1 MKDLNVEIP
10 YAAEAIVDEVRHLF
24 SYCDLIAPSY
34 LLLYC
39 KKMGYA
45 CSFGG
50 SDFVESI
57 SVTDAENSVVKD
69 MIVSEFVE
77 FGKDVYSKWRT
88 DSVNYLFHM
97 IDEVIEEDD
106 YHDTLMNLA
115 NYLLINF
122 DHLEEGYDLMPNFT
136 ELIDE
141 ICRLYNPKSVFNP
154 YCGYG
159 HDINLALDHEYT
171 GMESDPTMCMV
182 ARIRFHEMGMDPS
195 RIMFGNP
202 LENEISERYDLLVSK
217 TPLGIIDK
225 IHVAAADELWNG
237 EIDHLLLTRFLMA
250 RSCRKAILSF
260 PSDYFRKGHSLT
272 FRKIMVAHNWIEA
285 FIDLPSGMSGSRTI
299 IIINKDKTENATRFI
314 NASECFHNE
323 YSSSFRVLDKDKI
336 ICLLSQ
342 TEESDEVLLIDQ
354 SEFEENNYAFAFFDY
369 FLSRSSVIPE
379 GHVSFEFTDVF
390 DFTGKNKTPVEKGM
404 SVSRIQASDFSD
416 DILSV
421 YSGCSPA
428 VNDEPVRRFYKSKRN
443 VSVAI
448 RTDRDSLKMAKL
460 KEPAMVDCCT
470 VTLPLSFR
478 DDSPVDLDYA
488 LMYLLNTD
496 AFIGLPRHDSGTY
509 SFTAAVLKRR
519 LRNFPIVAPPDK
531 NLQRQLVK
539 AKIERLK
546 IERQDRLKEELRKYG
561 PYNVVWIGEY
571 TVGSEDVSNHNNIN
585 ILKRFKTGKDF
596 EDFVKDAVGKSYV
609 ANNVDAVI
617 VSVMTGK
624 DQSSPDSAD
633 EMASLYTVLGIK
645 NYFDYTDGM
654 SVPFYILASDL
665 EVLERN
671 VPQYILKEFHE
682 KSRLFNIEQMSDMCR
697 EIVRVVDDAASPSSK
712 VRRRYKTA
720 LQKAATIYGIDGELL
735 DVLVRYEK
743 DSLVNLKDLPNKLR
757 RVVEKVLEDGR
768 GKGLYPDVTLNDYAR
783 FLLNTYKDF
792 EWEGGFECP
801 KSLGTAVKYLVDMT
815 QDGSHVAGFQ
825 GYIDSTNDQFLL
837 MSLIHIALRLC
848 EWHHDMAERFS
859 GKDKTYRER
868 TYVEGKVVASKDG
881 KKLFCD
887 GHEVQLPEWRPK
899 KGDKLRYSPGL
910 CVELSTKKHDM
921 ILVDGQDIEV
931 TTRLLSKDYTIERQD
946 KNKR

>member
-443 VSVAI
+443 VSVVV
-448 RTDRDSLKMAKL
+448 RTDRDCLKIAKL
-460 KEPAMVDCCT
+460 KEPAVVDCCT

-488 LMYLLNTD
+488 LMYLLNSD
-496 AFIGLPRHDSGTY
+496 AFISLPKHDTGTY

-519 LRNFPIVAPPDK
+519 LRYFPIIAPRDR
-531 NLQRQLVK
+531 NLQGQLVK
-539 AKIERLK
+539 VEIERLEK
-546 IERQDRLKEELRKYG
+546 ERQEKLKKELRRYG
-561 PYNVVWIGEY
+561 SYNVVWIGEDDIDP
-571 TVGSEDVSNHNNIN
+571 EDIKRRHNLKI
-585 ILKRFKTGKDF
+585 IKRFMTAGEFD
-596 EDFVKDAVGKSYV
+596 DFVRNSGGETYIS
-609 ANNVDAVI
+609 NNVDAI
-617 VSVMTGK
+617 VTSMSFGE
-624 DQSSPDSAD
+624 DGSSSSSAPGL
-633 EMASLYTVLGIK
+633 AGLYTLLGIK
-645 NYFDYTDGM
+645 SHFDYTDGL
-654 SVPFYILASDL
+654 SVPFFILASDAGRL
-665 EVLERN
+665 RDA
-671 VPQYILKEFHE
+671 VPECLLKDFYE
-682 KSRLFNIEQMSDMCR
+682 KSRVFNRDRFSDMCR
-697 EIVRVVDDAASPSSK
+697 QIVRTVDESASHSFK

-720 LQKAATIYGIDGELL
+720 LQKAGAIDGIDSELL
-735 DVLVRYEK
+735 NVLVRYEK
-743 DSLVNLKDLPNKLR
+743 DSLDDLKDIPNKLR
-757 RVVEKVLEDGR
+757 RVAEAVAKDGR
-768 GKGLYPDVTLNDYAR
+768 EKGIYPLGSLNDFRR
-783 FLLNTYKDF
+783 FLLNDDSAW
-792 EWEGGFECP
+792 EWANGFECP
-801 KSLGTAVKYLVDMT
+801 KALGKSVEYLINLT
-815 QDGSHVAGFQ
+815 QDGSHADADVGF
-825 GYIDSTNDQFLL
+825 GRYIADTNDQFILI
-837 MSLIHIALRLC
+837 SLIHITLRLC
-848 EWHHDMAERFS
+848 EWHCDVSNRFS
-859 GKDKTYRER
+859 RNRK
-868 TYVEGKVVASKDG
+868 AF
-881 KKLFCD
+881 KKRDYTESRVMEYKGILYCD
-887 GHEVQLPEWRPK
+887 DHEIQVPRP
-899 KGDKLRYSPGL
+899 GDRLSYSPSKCQPQDRPNMVVVNGKNK
-910 CVELSTKKHDM
+910 ELPT
-921 ILVDGQDIEV
+921 L
-931 TTRLLSKDYTIERQD
+931 LLSRDYTVRRKG
-946 KNKR
+946 KNKH